1 VDYSKLYDQE
11 RKRTKELDSRLE
23 HIYGRI
29 MDAASKLRSGKLGQA
44 LSKEYGPENAQQ
56 AVLAL
61 INECELSLKERQR
74 LDGLVREYIKRVN
87 DLEIERDN
95 EVNHRVMDVSRLES
109 EKQQL
114 TVGHEKQMTR
124 VQTERQNERVRMDA
138 IILQKEREFDSNIDK
153 MSRGFQSKIGQMEMD
168 FENERARLLSD
179 HADQQARLKRDIE
192 ALNGALVKREHFKPL
207 SDNDLKSLFSDLA
220 IDIDHVARLR
230 WKYNQTDWTDEL
242 LDQVAKNPRR
252 VKKNILQ
259 ESLWSVLYDN
269 IFCSPFRVL
278 GEEGRSL
285 ETEWNIAFGRGRYSS
300 LLY

>member
-11 RKRTKELDSRLE
+11 RKKTKDLDSRLE

-29 MDAASKLRSGKLGQA
+29 VDAASKLRSRKLGQA
-44 LSKEYGPENAQQ
+44 LSKEYGQENAQR

-61 INECELSLKERQR
+61 IDECELSLKERQK
-74 LDGLVREYIKRVN
+74 LEGLVKEFVKRVN
-87 DLEIERDN
+87 DLETQRDN
-95 EVNHRVMDVSRLES
+95 EVQQRVMDVSRLES
-109 EKQQL
+109 EKRQL
-114 TVGHEKQMTR
+114 SVGHEKQMAR
-124 VQTERQNERVRMDA
+124 VQTERQNERDRMDA
-138 IILQKEREFDSNIDK
+138 IISQKEREFDSNMGK
-153 MSRGFQSKIGQMEMD
+153 MNREYQSKISQMEMD
-168 FENERARLLSD
+168 FEKEKARLLSD
-179 HADQQARLKRDIE
+179 HAEQQARLKRDIE

-207 SDNDLKSLFSDLA
+207 SDNDLKSLFSGLA
-220 IDIDHVARLR
+220 IDIDHVARLT

-242 LDQVAKNPRR
+242 LGQVAKNPRR

-285 ETEWNIAFGRGRYSS
+285 ETDWNKAFGRGRYSS